1 MAFTSNA
8 LLLGHGSHYAVLF
21 LLQVAFY
28 AAAMLGWVGYRLGR
42 KWPILLPLYAFVLAN
57 AAFFL
62 GVLKSLGGRA
72 PSFFVP
78 THQLQK

>member
-1 MAFTSNA
+1 VALASNA
-8 LLLGHGSHYAVLF
+8 LLLGQGLLYAVVF

-28 AAAMLGWVGYRLGR
+28 AAATLGWLGYRLGR
-42 KWPILLPLYAFVLAN
+42 KWPILLPVYAFVLAN
-57 AAFFL
+57 VAFFL
-62 GVLKSLGGRA
+62 GVLKSLGGGA